1 VAGPAKTDPFAIR
14 GNQGSDI
21 DGVGRIEDAGEEE
34 AGLMISEEN
43 RREFE
48 QLGASE
54 LRKRLN
60 GNVYTGQ
67 KPIEA
72 EEWLD
77 EKAHGADRELVR
89 GQTAI
94 LERQANAAE
103 KATRIALGALGVS
116 FVAAILSIIA
126 MVRH

>member
-1 VAGPAKTDPFAIR
+1 
-14 GNQGSDI
+14 
-21 DGVGRIEDAGEEE
+21 
-34 AGLMISEEN
+34 MISEEN
-43 RREFE
+43 RRDFE
-48 QLGASE
+48 QLGVTD
-54 LRKRLN
+54 LRKRLDV
-60 GNVYTGQ
+60 GMYTGQ

-77 EKAHGADRELVR
+77 EKAHGANRALLRE
-89 GQTAI
+89 QTAI
-94 LERQANAAE
+94 LERQATAAE